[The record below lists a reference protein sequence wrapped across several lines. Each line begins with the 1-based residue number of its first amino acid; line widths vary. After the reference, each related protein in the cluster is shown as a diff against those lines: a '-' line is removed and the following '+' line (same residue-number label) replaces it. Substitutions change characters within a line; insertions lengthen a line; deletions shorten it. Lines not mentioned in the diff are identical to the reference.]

1 MEEVLDTEEK
11 YGGNRQ
17 RKSYPKRKLLPEFDD
32 EDIVPIL
39 RITIRP
45 INQTDHLVAETERLT
60 NPHPLPIKEGR
71 SQPRS
76 RNTIYVKTWT
86 KRLVE
91 PGPSMDPGN
100 VFPHRIMAI
109 KPNIPVTY

>member
-1 MEEVLDTEEK
+1 MYD
-11 YGGNRQ
+11 
-17 RKSYPKRKLLPEFDD
+17 RKFFRSAQNVTDVSFF
-32 EDIVPIL
+32 VV
-39 RITIRP
+39 RP
-45 INQTDHLVAETERLT
+45 INQADHLVVDIEWLT
-60 NPHPLPIKEGR
+60 IPHRKPHPLPIKERR
-71 SQPRS
+71 SQPRT

-86 KRLVE
+86 KRLAE